1 MRGITDDDGVKF
13 VFIRHN
19 VILYP
24 SGQKNIKNKI
34 NYIVDTPHKLRY
46 TIKWVRRW
54 NTKNLEMKGESK
66 KNYMGQI
73 KSRWNSRI
81 NTI

>member
-46 TIKWVRRW
+46 TIK
-54 NTKNLEMKGESK
+54 
-66 KNYMGQI
+66 
-73 KSRWNSRI
+73 
-81 NTI
+81 